1 MKFLTTIFFFLTLL
15 SEIQSQELSF
25 YTPDFKSCVV
35 YENIGRIQSV
45 SSDWTVN
52 FKLSNFYSNK
62 SSYKLANGDSLLVS
76 IYRDSTFLLQF
87 IDKTGTIYRSGELKS
102 NLSRIVLIDS
112 IFHNHGDVEYYRDT
126 MYQLKKHGKWYERQE
141 STYKMSTYENGLKHG
156 TSQLKLS
163 SSCIDD
169 SINLEYSEYSN
180 GEKISDLINWN
191 DSTFIKEKILGKWY
205 HPYCLEHRIKDGI
218 WIFTKEK
225 PQRKTPNAMQSSEF
239 KAKNK
244 YIGEMF
250 YLCATGRSSDD
261 FTKKYSWKLSG
272 NTIKIEE
279 TEYQILYLSEEMM
292 ILKRI
297 IKNHNN
303 K

>member
-1 MKFLTTIFFFLTLL
+1 MKFLTTIFFFLTLVCEL
-15 SEIQSQELSF
+15 HGQELNF
-25 YTPDFKSCVV
+25 YTPDFKSCII
-35 YENIGRIQSV
+35 YENNRRIQPENSN
-45 SSDWTVN
+45 WTIN
-52 FKLSNFYSNK
+52 YNLSNFYSNK
-62 SSYKLANGDSLLVS
+62 SSYRLANGDSLLVN
-76 IYRDSTFLLQF
+76 IYRDSTFFLQF
-87 IDKTGTIYRSGELKS
+87 FDKSGTIKRSGEIKS

-112 IFHNHGDVEYYRDT
+112 IFHNHGEVEYYHDT
-126 MYQLKKHGKWYERQE
+126 LYQLKKHGKWYERQE
-141 STYKMSTYENGLKHG
+141 SAFEMSTYKEGLKHG
-156 TSQLKLS
+156 TSQVKLS
-163 SSCIDD
+163 SYCIDD
-169 SINLEYSEYSN
+169 SISLKHSEYSN
-180 GEKISDLINWN
+180 GQKISDLINWN

-250 YLCATGRSSDD
+250 YSCATGRSRDD
-261 FTKKYSWKLSG
+261 FTKKYRWKLSG

-279 TEYQILYLSEEMM
+279 AEYQILYLSDERM

-297 IKNHNN
+297 IKNHNS